1 MACTGSNVLADRL
14 SESRSTSRD
23 ILWTVSFSL
32 LTAVLAQIRIP
43 LPYSPVPLTGQTFG
57 VLLSGAVLGMRRGF
71 ASQVLYLA
79 AGAAG
84 LPVFAGGGA
93 GVAHLLGPTGGYLW
107 AFPVAAGLL
116 GRLVELGASRR
127 VWTLALAL
135 FSADLLIL
143 ISGTVWLRSLI
154 RVPLQDQ
161 WRLGFFPFLAGD
173 IVKIALLGLSLPRLL
188 RRTHTSTA

>member
-1 MACTGSNVLADRL
+1 M
-14 SESRSTSRD
+14 SRD

-43 LPYSPVPLTGQTFG
+43 LPLSPVPLTGQTFG
-57 VLLSGAVLGMRRGF
+57 VLLSGAGLGMRRGF
-71 ASQVLYLA
+71 ASQALYLA
-79 AGAAG
+79 AGAVG
-84 LPVFAGGGA
+84 LPAFAGGAA
-93 GVAHLLGPTGGYLW
+93 GIAHLLGPTGGYLW

-135 FSADLLIL
+135 FGADLLIL
-143 ISGTVWLRSLI
+143 ISGTVWLRGLL